1 VSVVIM
7 IFLLVCGAV
16 LQAIVPTG
24 PAMGQVRL
32 PVLLGLVIYYS
43 LLKPRKTALNAA
55 LLAGLLQDAL
65 SMIPLG
71 FSSFCFILTAWIIN
85 SWREEVFTRHW
96 LTHMLL
102 GLAAVPA
109 NLLVMFVLLTQARVL
124 VLPWS
129 GLLLKLWG
137 SIVTGA
143 IFVPLVCR
151 AAETLEVKLGMLEA
165 RES

>member
-1 VSVVIM
+1 VSAVAMV
-7 IFLLVCGAV
+7 FLLVFGSV
-16 LQAIVPTG
+16 LQAVVPTG

-43 LLKPRKTALNAA
+43 LLKPRRTALYAA
-55 LLAGLLQDAL
+55 LLAGILQDAL

-71 FSSFCFILTAWIIN
+71 FSSFCFILTAWIIS

-96 LTHMLL
+96 LTHMLM
-102 GLAAVPA
+102 GLAAAPA
-109 NLLVMFVLLTQARVL
+109 NLLALYLLLTQARL
-124 VLPWS
+124 LILPWA
-129 GLLLKLWG
+129 GLMLKLWG
-137 SIVTGA
+137 SVVTGV

>member
-1 VSVVIM
+1 M